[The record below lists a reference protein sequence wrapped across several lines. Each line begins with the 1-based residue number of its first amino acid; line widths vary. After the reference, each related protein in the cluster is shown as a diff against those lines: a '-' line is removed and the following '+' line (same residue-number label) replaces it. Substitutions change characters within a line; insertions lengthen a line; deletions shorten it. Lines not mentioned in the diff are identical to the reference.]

1 MESVSRRGFL
11 KQAGAAAVVAV
22 AGTSL
27 ATTPAGA
34 VGALA
39 RRPAAKEPALAPEEE
54 LRSGEELI
62 AQVVNART
70 GEISLYV
77 GHRQVTVHDK
87 SVAARLVR
95 ATR

>member
-1 MESVSRRGFL
+1 MEPVNRRGFL

-22 AGTSL
+22 AGTTL
-27 ATTPAGA
+27 AATPMGVA
-34 VGALA
+34 GALA
-39 RRPAAKEPALAPEEE
+39 KAPAAPEPALREDEE
-54 LRSGEELI
+54 LRTGEDLV

-70 GEISLYV
+70 GEISLFV

-87 SVAARLVR
+87 TVAARLVR

>member
-27 ATTPAGA
+27 AGAPAGVA
-34 VGALA
+34 GALGTA
-39 RRPAAKEPALAPEEE
+39 HAAKEPELRPEEE
-54 LRSGEELI
+54 LRSGEDLV
-62 AQVVNART
+62 AQVVNAKT
-70 GEISLYV
+70 GEISLFV